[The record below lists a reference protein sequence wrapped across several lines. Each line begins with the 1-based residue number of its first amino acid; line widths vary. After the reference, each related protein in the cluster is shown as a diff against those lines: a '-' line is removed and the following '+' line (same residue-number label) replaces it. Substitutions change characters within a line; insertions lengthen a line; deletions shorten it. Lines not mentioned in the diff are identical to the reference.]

1 MFQTISETT
10 EEQVG
15 QMNGDKE
22 VHQFIELAR
31 KQIKELDENPQL
43 VRWNRIELEEINLRL
58 MEVLA

>member
-1 MFQTISETT
+1 MNMFPSETT
-10 EEQVG
+10 EEQVD

-22 VHQFIELAR
+22 VHQFLELAR

>member
-10 EEQVG
+10 EEQVD

-22 VHQFIELAR
+22 VHQFLELAR